1 MVLERPELFEGREL
15 AGFLLFCLLLAVF
28 SVALEYRAYR
38 ELTRFD
44 DAVIEATV
52 LNHYVKSKGT
62 RRYSVLKLRT
72 DTGAHFYTTGSAS
85 LRNLAG
91 YRLQLQVRTGK
102 VGFAEYLTGF
112 FAGGRILRVYPKRLL
127 RMTLSE
133 KITASHAYREEG
145 ALFAALLTAS
155 PLERELRRK
164 LATLGVSHLLAISGF
179 HLGVLSFLL
188 YGILTPPYTLVQS
201 QWFPWRSRRRDLF
214 VIVAGLLFA
223 YLHLL
228 GYVPSLTRAF
238 AMTFIGYLL
247 YDRGIRIVSMQTLAV
262 AVALLGA
269 FWPRLTLSLGFWLSV
284 LGVYFIL
291 LFVQYTPRWHK
302 APLFVALHAWV
313 YLMMLP
319 TALWLFGSFSLWHP
333 LSILWSML
341 FILFYPV
348 LLLCYLV
355 GAGHLL
361 DGSLQWLLALGTG
374 GGVVSLPGWA
384 VLIQLG
390 AALAAPVRPLF
401 LWFAFGAA
409 FAVFVGAVYQV
420 A

>member
-15 AGFLLFCLLLAVF
+15 AGFALLCLMLATF
-28 SVALEYRAYR
+28 SIVLEYRSYR

-44 DAVIEATV
+44 DAVVEATV
-52 LNHYVKSKGT
+52 LNQYVKSKGN

-72 DTGAHFYTTGSAS
+72 EAGAHFYTTASAH
-85 LRNLAG
+85 LRNLVG
-91 YRLQLQVRTGK
+91 YRLQLQIRTGK

-112 FAGGRILRVYPKRLL
+112 FASGQILRVDPHRLL

-133 KITASHAYREEG
+133 KIATSHAFKEEG

-188 YGILTPPYTLVQS
+188 YGILRSPYTLVQS

-214 VIVAGLLFA
+214 AVVTVLLFA

-269 FWPRLTLSLGFWLSV
+269 FWPRLYLSLGFWLSV

-291 LFVQYTPRWHK
+291 LFVWYAPRWHRV
-302 APLFVALHAWV
+302 PLFIALHTWV

-319 TALWLFGSFSLWHP
+319 TALWLFGDFSLWHP

-348 LLLCYLV
+348 VLLSHLAAT
-355 GAGHLL
+355 GNLL
-361 DGSLQWLLALGTG
+361 DGSLEWLLALGEG
-374 GGVVSLPGWA
+374 GSIVSVPGWA

-390 AALAAPVRPLF
+390 AALAAAVRPLF
-401 LWFAFGAA
+401 LWIAFGGA